1 VRVGS
6 RQRLD
11 SGSRRA
17 GLTGKKIRARL
28 GIRGKLGQRGSLPV
42 RVVDARGALCPVP
55 TVMAAL
61 ALEAGAA
68 GCVVDVRADDPTTRR
83 DLPLWCDEFGHRVV
97 GVRDG
102 RGEFRVR
109 IQKGGIRKK

>member
-1 VRVGS
+1 M
-6 RQRLD
+6 
-11 SGSRRA
+11 
-17 GLTGKKIRARL
+17 TEKKIEGRI
-28 GIRGKLGQRGSLPV
+28 GISGKLGQRGARPV

-68 GCVVDVRADDPTTRR
+68 GCVVEIRTDDPTTRR

-102 RGEFRVR
+102 QGEFRVR
-109 IQKGGIRKK
+109 IQKGGNRKK